1 MIHRSFLTEIAC
13 DVQLPLLLTLKAWVL
28 GLIITVMMLPQA
40 VAGAFKRRVG
50 AVLRGRRHM
59 NER

>member
-50 AVLRGRRHM
+50 AVL
-59 NER
+59 